1 MGFLFSKKWSG
12 GHIEDH
18 SIIVLSVDK
27 NQYETS
33 VQDDRSYTNG
43 EHTTLVVTRGG
54 TKISLYFVYRK
65 NGTLEML
72 SWPILQREVH
82 SKVFKLSGSKAKIV
96 SIAGT
101 KVSCKYIFKK

>member
-12 GHIEDH
+12 GHIEKH

-33 VQDDRSYTNG
+33 VQDDRSYTYG
-43 EHTTLVVTRGG
+43 EHTTLVVTHGG

-72 SWPILQREVH
+72 SWPTKSEG
-82 SKVFKLSGSKAKIV
+82 SKVFKLSGSRAKIV

-101 KVSCKYIFKK
+101 NVSCKYFLKK

>member
-18 SIIVLSVDK
+18 SKIILSVDEIH
-27 NQYETS
+27 YETT
-33 VQDDRSYTNG
+33 VEDDLNYASG
-43 EHTTLVVTRGG
+43 EHSIMVVTRGG

-65 NGTLEML
+65 NGTVEML
-72 SWPILQREVH
+72 SWPTKSEG
-82 SKVFKLSGSKAKIV
+82 SKVFKLSGSRAKIV

-101 KVSCKYIFKK
+101 NVSCKYFLKK